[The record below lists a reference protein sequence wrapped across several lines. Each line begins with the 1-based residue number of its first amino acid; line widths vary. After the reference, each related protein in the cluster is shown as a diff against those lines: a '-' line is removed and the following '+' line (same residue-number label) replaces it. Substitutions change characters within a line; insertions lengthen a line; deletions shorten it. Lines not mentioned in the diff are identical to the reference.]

1 MDPRALLEQFLG
13 PDAAG
18 RAGGAANAARDR
30 LAGSGLAG
38 VGGGLA
44 AGGLIGLL
52 LGSKS
57 ARKTVGKIAGGAVGY
72 GGAAALGAL
81 AYRAW
86 RNFEAG
92 KGGEPAL
99 GSQLPPPPEGSKFL
113 PASAPASDGRPFE
126 LALVLAMIGAA
137 NADGHIGPE
146 ERAAI
151 FDKLTSLPLSGEEK
165 GYVFDALAAPPS
177 LADIAAL
184 ADGPEQ
190 AAELWLAARLAIV
203 PDHPAEAAWLE
214 ALAARLRLEPALVER
229 LEAEAAALA

>member
-1 MDPRALLEQFLG
+1 MNPRALLEQFLG
-13 PDAAG
+13 PDAA
-18 RAGGAANAARDR
+18 RQAGGALDAARGKV
-30 LAGSGLAG
+30 AGSGLGG

-92 KGGEPAL
+92 KGGEPAV
-99 GSQLPPPPEGSKFL
+99 GSALPPPPPESKFL
-113 PASAPASDGRPFE
+113 PSAAPAKDGRPFE

-146 ERAAI
+146 ERALI
-151 FDKLTSLPLSGEEK
+151 FDRLGSLPLSGEEK
-165 GYVFDALAAPPS
+165 GFVFDALASPPT

-184 ADGPEQ
+184 AEGPEQ
-190 AAELWLAARLAIV
+190 ATELWLASRLSIE
-203 PDHPAEAAWLE
+203 PDHPAERAWLD
-214 ALAARLRLEPALVER
+214 ALAARLGLDPALVER